1 MWKILVADALELRR
15 AAKFEDSPRGLLK
28 ALLTTDGFRILAMNR
43 VRELARKHKIPGV
56 NTLLRSA
63 QQAMAGIEIGKE
75 VTLGEGVYFVHPV
88 GVVIGGDSRI
98 GNRVRFYGSNT
109 IGTASDNGYPTIEDD
124 VWIGAGAR
132 ILGPIRI
139 GARSHI
145 GANAVVLSDVPPDSV
160 VVGIPAKHR
169 PRGNKAEAKVSAAP
183 AAKGR
188 ARDNRSSEPLQ
199 NAPRETA

>member
-1 MWKILVADALELRR
+1 MWKTFVNDALELRR
-15 AAKFEDSPRGLLK
+15 AARFEDSPRGLLK
-28 ALLTTDGFRILAMNR
+28 AILTSDGYRILAMNR
-43 VRELARKHKIPGV
+43 VRELARKFKVPGV
-56 NTLLRSA
+56 NAVLRSV

-88 GVVIGGDSRI
+88 GVVIGGDSRV

-169 PRGNKAEAKVSAAP
+169 PKEAKVSAAP
-183 AAKGR
+183 AGRGR
-188 ARDNRSSEPLQ
+188 ARDNRSSEQLR